1 MDILVEFS
9 FLVRASKKKKKK
21 EQMLP
26 NISIYLG
33 TYGIEYCSNGRKLL
47 VAQQGVDNIDPAVS
61 LLGSPVHQRL

>member
-1 MDILVEFS
+1 MDILEEFS
-9 FLVRASKKKKKK
+9 FLVRASILL
-21 EQMLP
+21 MLP

-33 TYGIEYCSNGRKLL
+33 TYGLEYCSNGRKLL

>member
-9 FLVRASKKKKKK
+9 FLVRASILL
-21 EQMLP
+21 MLP